1 MAYVQAFGTVIGGY
15 FRQLGVL
22 RAALIVGSVIVMVMA
37 PAGDAQTVYEGMGF
51 VETVVMPTL
60 APLFLVGLLLDALM
74 SRVWMSDNTPD
85 EVARLRLIIRS
96 ELLVSLVLVI
106 AYAPFFMS
114 LAA

>member
-22 RAALIVGSVIVMVMA
+22 RTALLIGSVLVMLMA
-37 PAGDAQTVYEGMGF
+37 PDGDTRTIYEGMGF
-51 VETVVMPTL
+51 VETVVVPTL

-74 SRVWMSDNTPD
+74 SRVWMSDSTPD
-85 EVARLRLIIRS
+85 EVARLRVIIRS
-96 ELLVSLVLVI
+96 ELLVALVLVI

-114 LAA
+114 IAD

>member
-22 RAALIVGSVIVMVMA
+22 RTALLAGSVLVMVVA
-37 PAGDAQTVYEGMGF
+37 PDGDARTVYEGMGF
-51 VETVVMPTL
+51 VETVVFPAL

-74 SRVWMSDNTPD
+74 ARVWMSDVSPE

-96 ELLVSLVLVI
+96 ELLVALVLTI

-114 LAA
+114 IAN